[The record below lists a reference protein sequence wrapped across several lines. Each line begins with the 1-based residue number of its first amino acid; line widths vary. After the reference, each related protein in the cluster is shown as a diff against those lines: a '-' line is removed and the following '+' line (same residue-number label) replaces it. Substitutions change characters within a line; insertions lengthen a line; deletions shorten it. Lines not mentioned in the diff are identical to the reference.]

1 MKSSLRTASGVL
13 AVLSGLIGVAA
24 CGNSSPP
31 AVTSTSIA
39 SASSAAPATS
49 TSSSSARP
57 IPATSSGSSTQL
69 SAPDAVTTAPVASSS
84 AATTGTGRASSA
96 QREVNPAGDIP
107 DNQAFVPYTPS
118 SGRFTVTVPEGWART
133 GTATGVL
140 FTDKYNSIRVETR
153 PATAAPTTASVRLSE
168 VATLSGSTA
177 NFTLGDVTTVNRKA
191 GAAVLVTY
199 HADTPP
205 NAVTG
210 KVTTAAFERY
220 VFFKAGTEVL
230 ITVGAPVGGD
240 NVDPWRKVTDSLRW
254 SA

>member
-1 MKSSLRTASGVL
+1 M
-13 AVLSGLIGVAA
+13 
-24 CGNSSPP
+24 
-31 AVTSTSIA
+31 
-39 SASSAAPATS
+39 
-49 TSSSSARP
+49 
-57 IPATSSGSSTQL
+57 
-69 SAPDAVTTAPVASSS
+69 
-84 AATTGTGRASSA
+84 GTGAA

-118 SGRFTVTVPEGWART
+118 SGKFTVTVPEGWART

-153 PATAAPTTASVRLSE
+153 PATAAPTTASVRSSE
-168 VATLSGSTA
+168 VPTLSGSTA
-177 NFTLGDVTTVNRKA
+177 NFTLGGVTTVNRKA